1 MIRSA
6 RRARL
11 RSAILAAGIA
21 LAVALPLLAGANA
34 VAAPTQQVPHVV
46 VVGTAPLRWSDVGP
60 ADTPHLWQLAG
71 GSALGS
77 LSVKAADPV
86 TCPDDGWLT
95 LGAGNRASARDQAG
109 ASITK
114 GCPDDGLRVQP
125 VGDGAMVVGFAA
137 AYDRNLR
144 RDDDTHLGALANALQ
159 AAGQCVAAAGPPAA
173 LAASDDNGH
182 VAVYREDA
190 RAAAADGTF
199 LRACPVVLIATD
211 PSDLDTVVGEVQR
224 AATAP
229 TLLAVVGVGEPSGAE
244 AHLQVALAHGPGFD
258 GGRLVS
264 ASTRRPP
271 FVQLVDVAP
280 TILQTRGV
288 ASSSSMIGQPWQ
300 EKPERAPLRDKVT
313 ALRRLDVAARHQVAA
328 VVPFWVTLVG
338 LTVVG
343 CVLAWWVARR
353 ALRSDAGGRAPSRR
367 LRRFAALACAWCAL
381 LPATSFLV
389 GVVSWW
395 SAPLPLLVLGL
406 ASLAGATVLTR
417 LAVAL
422 EAGIWRRRRYGLA
435 AAVGAITFTVIA
447 LDLVT
452 GAHLQIFTMAGY
464 SPLVA
469 GRFAGIGNVA
479 FGIFAAGA
487 LLLAA
492 GFGDVVARRAPA
504 RLTPGAAVAAV
515 GVLAVAVDGAPPWG
529 SDVGGV
535 LALVPAFGVLAWLV
549 AGRRVSWR
557 RIVAVV
563 VLAIAVIAAL
573 GAIDYARPAADQTHL
588 GRFVGELLHGGA
600 WTVVRRK
607 AVADLELLTHSALTL
622 LIPLLVVVAVWLVAV
637 PGRLLRDAFARTA
650 VLRPAAVALL
660 VMALVGAVVND
671 SGVVIPALAALV
683 AVPAA
688 MTVLAA
694 DASSVTDRGEAAEAP
709 PGLLR

>member
-1 MIRSA
+1 MSPSAGRIRSA
-6 RRARL
+6 V
-11 RSAILAAGIA
+11 LAAGIA
-21 LAVALPLLAGANA
+21 LAAALPLVAGGNA
-34 VAAPTQQVPHVV
+34 TAAPVKQVPHVV

-60 ADTPHLWQLAG
+60 AATPHLWQFAD
-71 GSALGS
+71 GSALGA

-95 LGAGNRASARDQAG
+95 LGAGNRATARDQAG
-109 ASITK
+109 GSTTK
-114 GCPDDGLRVQP
+114 GCPDDGLRVQQA
-125 VGDGAMVVGFAA
+125 GAGATVAGFAA

-159 AAGQCVAAAGPPAA
+159 AAGQCVAAAGSPAA
-173 LAASDDNGH
+173 LGAADDTGH
-182 VAVYREDA
+182 VAAYREDA
-190 RAAAADGTF
+190 RAAATDGAF
-199 LRACPVVLIATD
+199 LRACSVVLMAAD
-211 PSDLDTVVGEVQR
+211 PTDLDAVVDDLQHT
-224 AATAP
+224 AATP
-229 TLLAVVGVGEPSGAE
+229 TLLVVVGVGEPSGEA
-244 AHLQVALAHGPGFD
+244 AHLQVALAHGPRFD

-280 TILQTRGV
+280 TILQARGV
-288 ASSSSMIGQPWQ
+288 AASSSMIGQPWQ
-300 EKPERAPLRDKVT
+300 EKPERAPLADKVT

-328 VVPFWVTLVG
+328 IVPFWATLVG
-338 LTVVG
+338 LSVVG

-353 ALRSDAGGRAPSRR
+353 AARPDADGRAPSRR
-367 LRRFAALACAWCAL
+367 LCRFAALACAWCAL

-422 EAGIWRRRRYGLA
+422 EAWIWRRRSYGLA
-435 AAVGAITFTVIA
+435 AAVGAITFAVIA

-479 FGIFAAGA
+479 FGVFAAGA

-492 GFGDVVARRAPA
+492 GVAGVVTRREAT
-504 RLTPGAAVAAV
+504 RLTPGAAVAIV
-515 GVLAVAVDGAPPWG
+515 GVVAVAVDGAPPWG

-535 LALVPAFGVLAWLV
+535 LALVPAFGVLFWLV
-549 AGRRVSWR
+549 AGRRVSWH
-557 RIVAVV
+557 RIVTVVILAV
-563 VLAIAVIAAL
+563 AVIAAL
-573 GAIDYARPAADQTHL
+573 GAIDYARPAVDQTHL

-600 WTVVRRK
+600 WTVLRRK
-607 AVADLELLTHSALTL
+607 AAADLDLLTHSALTL
-622 LIPLLVVVAVWLVAV
+622 LIPLLVVVAIWLVAI
-637 PGRLLRDAFARTA
+637 PGRLLRDAFAQTA

-660 VMALVGAVVND
+660 VMGLVGAVVND

-683 AVPAA
+683 AVPAV

-694 DASSVTDRGEAAEAP
+694 DASSRTSRDATAETP